1 MQYPATFTLN
11 PKTGCY
17 FVEFRDIPEALTQGY
32 SIEEAT
38 EEAKDALITAMD
50 FYFENNRIIPMP
62 SPAQEG
68 DHQIDLPLSIWSK
81 ILLLNT
87 MLEQNVNQSE
97 LARRLHIQR
106 QAVQRLVDLSYT
118 TKIDAVIDAL
128 KVLGKQPVLSI
139 A

>member
-50 FYFENNRIIPMP
+50 FYFENNRHIPMP
-62 SPAQEG
+62 SPIQKG
-68 DHQIDLPLSIWSK
+68 DHVIDLPLSIWSK

-128 KVLGKQPVLSI
+128 KVLGKHPVLSI

>member
-50 FYFENNRIIPMP
+50 FYFENNRHIPMP
-62 SPAQEG
+62 SPIQEG
-68 DHQIDLPLSIWSK
+68 DHVIDLPLSIWSK

-128 KVLGKQPVLSI
+128 KVLGKHPVLSL

>member
-1 MQYPATFTLN
+1 MRYPATFTLN
-11 PKTGCY
+11 PNTGCY

-50 FYFENNRIIPMP
+50 FYFENNRPIPMP
-62 SPAQEG
+62 SPIQEG
-68 DHQIDLPLSIWSK
+68 DHEIDLPLSIWSK
-81 ILLLNT
+81 VLLLNT
-87 MLEQNVNQSE
+87 MLEQNINQSE
-97 LARRLHIQR
+97 LARRLHVQR

-128 KVLGKQPVLSI
+128 KVLGKHPVLSI
-139 A
+139 V

>member
-50 FYFENNRIIPMP
+50 FYFENNRHIPMP
-62 SPAQEG
+62 SPIQEG
-68 DHQIDLPLSIWSK
+68 DQVIDLPLSIWSK

-128 KVLGKQPVLSI
+128 KVLGKHPVLSI

>member
-50 FYFENNRIIPMP
+50 FYFENNRHIPMP
-62 SPAQEG
+62 SPIQEG
-68 DHQIDLPLSIWSK
+68 DHVIDLPLSIWSK

-128 KVLGKQPVLSI
+128 KVLGKHPVLSI

>member
-38 EEAKDALITAMD
+38 KEAKDALITAMD
-50 FYFENNRIIPMP
+50 FYFENNRHIPMP
-62 SPAQEG
+62 SPIQEG
-68 DHQIDLPLSIWSK
+68 DHVIDLPLSIWSK

-128 KVLGKQPVLSI
+128 KVLGKHPVLSI

>member
-128 KVLGKQPVLSI
+128 KVLGKHPVLSI

>member
-1 MQYPATFTLN
+1 
-11 PKTGCY
+11 
-17 FVEFRDIPEALTQGY
+17 
-32 SIEEAT
+32 
-38 EEAKDALITAMD
+38 D
-50 FYFENNRIIPMP
+50 FYFENNRHIPMP
-62 SPAQEG
+62 SPIQEG
-68 DHQIDLPLSIWSK
+68 DHVIDLPLSIWSK

-128 KVLGKQPVLSI
+128 KVLGKHPVLSI